1 MFKRLVSLSIFACVL
16 FLFFLP
22 LTSLAA
28 PEMTIKADAGLQNKV
43 KYDKGLPVQFTLSNG
58 GSDFSGDLVLSYSET
73 YSLGAGLSVP
83 VELAAGETKTIQV
96 AVPGLS
102 DMMSMGG
109 PSIQTIFL
117 YEGGW
122 EDGKSINF
130 KGSKTLSPGFFSPSS
145 LFIATLTNNSDRLL
159 QLDQISPA
167 GSESTQVFHLNQMN
181 QFSLPTEALAW
192 ETVDYLLVD
201 EFSYGD
207 LPEAVQQ
214 AVLQW
219 IQQGGHVVVGST
231 ENISAA
237 MGNLSEFLPLELGAP
252 NEAAIPSL
260 EAPIPVFEASAKDG
274 ADPLI
279 EQKGQVLAARQLV
292 GAGTITQTSFSL
304 GDETVTSQK
313 GYVNLAASF
322 FPLVSGANM
331 MNQGESIKEIM
342 SFEVGEVNELFES
355 FAVSKTLIMG
365 IVFIYIIL
373 IIPVL
378 YMILKKRDKREYAWV
393 IIPAA
398 ALVTSI
404 GLFAIGA
411 KDRIAN
417 PQVQQTG
424 FFEVDQDSG
433 LNGYYMNTLLS
444 NRGGDYRFAA
454 PLSTTMTYR
463 LDSQISGSSPQQSA
477 ILEQQATKNNLTM
490 RDMRYWSVGSVLG
503 ESYIENTGNFAIDL
517 AVEDQTIT
525 GTIQNNFPFAIEDVS
540 IWTGTRLM
548 ALGDLNPGE
557 RLKVNQPV
565 QSDILA
571 AASPI
576 GSSYG
581 YQPIA
586 NKEELK
592 KARKQTILS
601 VSYNQLESS
610 ESSPYVIAYTN
621 DAIVPIM
628 LEDQRASVSAV
639 HLIAQPFKP
648 DMNLKGEISLNA
660 DTFSLKVNGVNGSS
674 YFENV
679 SPDPYLYYMD
689 NGKYEVTY
697 QVTDAVDLKK
707 TTWQEL
713 VVTTAKQNL
722 NVSIYNVKTGK
733 PEEIVS
739 NQQAVKKAVGDYI
752 SPEGRIKFMVE
763 TNAGNSQPEVTLPK
777 IKLKG
782 VVAP

>member
-1 MFKRLVSLSIFACVL
+1 MFKRLMSLSIFACVL

-167 GSESTQVFHLNQMN
+167 GSESTQIFHLNQMN

-252 NEAAIPSL
+252 SEAMIPSL
-260 EAPIPVFEASAKDG
+260 ETPVPVFEATLKEG
-274 ADPLI
+274 AVPLI
-279 EQKGQVLAARQLV
+279 EQKGEVLAASMQV
-292 GAGTITQTSFSL
+292 GSGTITQTSFSL
-304 GDETVTSQK
+304 GDEPVTSQK
-313 GYVNLAASF
+313 AYVDLASRF
-322 FPLVSGANM
+322 FPPVSGPNM
-331 MNQGESIKEIM
+331 MNQGESIKEM
-342 SFEVGEVNELFES
+342 MTYEVGQVNELFES

-365 IVFIYIIL
+365 IVLIYIIL

-378 YMILKKRDKREYAWV
+378 YMILKKKDKREYAWI

-417 PQVQQTG
+417 PQIQQTG
-424 FFEVDQDSG
+424 FFEVDQDGG

-454 PLSTTMTYR
+454 PSSTTMTYL
-463 LDSQISGSSPQQSA
+463 LDTQFSENPLQQSA
-477 ILEQQATKNNLTM
+477 ILEQQATGSNLTM

-503 ESYIENTGNFAIDL
+503 ESYIENTGNFAVDL
-517 AVEDQTIT
+517 AVEDQTIS

-548 ALGDLNPGE
+548 AMGDLSPGE
-557 RLKVNQPV
+557 QLEVNQPV
-565 QSDILA
+565 QSDILP

-576 GSSYG
+576 GSTYA

-601 VSYNQLESS
+601 MSYNQLESN

-621 DAIVPIM
+621 NAIVPIT
-628 LEDQRASVSAV
+628 LEKQRASVSAV

-660 DTFSLKVNGVNGSS
+660 DTFSLEVNGVNGSS

-679 SPDPYLYYMD
+679 PPDPYLYYMD
-689 NGKYEVTY
+689 NGKYEVAY
-697 QVTDAVDLKK
+697 RITDAVDLKK
-707 TTWQEL
+707 TTWKEL
-713 VVTTAKQNL
+713 MVTAAKQNIGL
-722 NVSIYNVKTGK
+722 SIYNMKTGK
-733 PEEIVS
+733 TEEITN
-739 NQQAVKKAVGDYI
+739 NQQAITEAVSDYI
-752 SPEGRIKFMVE
+752 SPEGHIKFVVE
-763 TNAGNSQPEVTLPK
+763 TSSANSQPEVTLPK